1 MDDNN
6 NKPDYVDIYGSPDS
20 GLTMLLPDGRKFR
33 LRPFESLAAA
43 NHRLKVLLV
52 FGRIVVFGFTEG
64 IVDDMGFLYFFDES
78 DPETERCAHIRH
90 FRGWAYIND
99 SF

>member
-1 MDDNN
+1 MDAN
-6 NKPDYVDIYGSPDS
+6 VDMYGSPDS
-20 GLTMLLPDGRKFR
+20 GFTMRLPDGRKFR

-43 NHRLKVLLV
+43 NHKMKVLLV
-52 FGRIVVFGFTEG
+52 FCRIVFFGFTEG
-64 IVDDMGFLYFFDES
+64 IVDDMGFLHFFDES
-78 DPETERCAHIRH
+78 DPETERCAPIRH

>member
-1 MDDNN
+1 MDDKN

-33 LRPFESLAAA
+33 LRPLDSLAAA

-52 FGRIVVFGFTEG
+52 FGRLVVFGFSEG
-64 IVDDMGFLYFFDES
+64 IVDDMGFLHFFDET
-78 DPETERCAHIRH
+78 DPDTERCAHIRH
-90 FRGWAYIND
+90 FNGWAYIND
-99 SF
+99 SI

>member
-1 MDDNN
+1 MDAN
-6 NKPDYVDIYGSPDS
+6 VEIYGSPDS
-20 GLTMLLPDGRKFR
+20 GITMRMPDGRKFR
-33 LRPFESLAAA
+33 LRPLDSLAAA

-52 FGRIVVFGFTEG
+52 FGALVVFGFSEG
-64 IVDDMGFLYFFDES
+64 IVDDMGFLHFFDES